1 MVPLKISAVVALTF
15 LVSSCVGVTVNQ
27 DFNPSANFS
36 SLTTWDWIPEGS
48 RQGADIRTG
57 NPLVDQRV
65 RDAIET
71 QMGAKGF
78 RKVDSGDPSFRV
90 GYHLIL
96 DDRVDYQ
103 TVNTYYGGGW
113 GYRGVYG
120 RYGGPG
126 YGASQT
132 YANEYTMGTII
143 IDFFDVASKELVW
156 RGSGEGKVHES
167 TTPQERQQR
176 AGEAVRM
183 ILDQFPPSG

>member
-1 MVPLKISAVVALTF
+1 MAPLKISAVVALTF

-27 DFNPSANFS
+27 DFNPSTNFS
-36 SLTTWDWIPEGS
+36 SLTTWDWIPEGN
-48 RQGADIRTG
+48 RQGDETRTG

-65 RDAIET
+65 RDAIEN
-71 QMGAKGF
+71 QMAAKGF

-126 YGASQT
+126 YGASRT
-132 YANEYTMGTII
+132 YATEYTMGTII
-143 IDFFDVASKELVW
+143 IDFFDVGSKELVW

-176 AGEAVRM
+176 AGDAVRL
-183 ILDQFPPSG
+183 ILDQFPPTG